1 MHLGAKSPKKRDPVR
16 PTMIGLSVLII
27 ACTGHLNPNLDL
39 IQPYSY
45 DLESKEPFTE
55 PFLEH
60 FDTGRKSL
68 VYVAARHENEAHS
81 STFKL
86 IDRAF
91 DSYEVRIVILE
102 GFPAS
107 YGHSPDFLVED
118 FAANVDGDFYR
129 WGEASYAALKADA
142 RGIPFVGGE
151 PDESDVLRAIQEA
164 GFTARDLAQ
173 FYFVRQIPQFLR
185 EESSFEQ
192 KPVELYASFMP
203 GVLRDLGLQPGELPF
218 DEFLAWYE
226 NLNGKRLDFG
236 TFDPEESA
244 PLDKGKYGT
253 QRISHEVG
261 MARERFILALI
272 ADSLDEYDHALV
284 VYGKSH
290 LAQQR
295 PVLQAMLGEPVKRE
309 TPTSRGQ
316 P

>member
-1 MHLGAKSPKKRDPVR
+1 MGLNGGAKRDPVR
-16 PTMIGLSVLII
+16 PVIGLCALVLS
-27 ACTGHLNPNLDL
+27 CTGHLNPKLDL

-45 DLESKEPFTE
+45 DLERKEPFAE

-60 FDTGRKSL
+60 FDTGKKSL
-68 VYVAARHENEAHS
+68 VYVAARHENNVNS
-81 STFKL
+81 PTFKL
-86 IDRAF
+86 VDRAF

-107 YGHSPDFLVED
+107 YGQSPTSLIED

-129 WGEASYAALKADA
+129 WGEPSYAALKAVE

-151 PDESDVLRAIQEA
+151 PDESDVLRAVQQA
-164 GFTARDLAQ
+164 GFTAKDLAR
-173 FYFVRQIPQFLR
+173 FYFARQIPQFLR
-185 EESSFEQ
+185 EESYHE
-192 KPVELYASFMP
+192 KEPVELYGSFMP

-218 DEFLAWYE
+218 DEFLEWYE
-226 NLNGKRLDFG
+226 KLNGKRLDFR

-261 MARERFILALI
+261 MARERFIVTLI
-272 ADSLDEYDHALV
+272 AELLDEYDHALV

-295 PVLQAMLGEPVKRE
+295 PALQAMLGEPTRRE
-309 TPTSRGQ
+309 TLRSHGAP
-316 P
+316 